1 MLEYEIEKAIV
12 RYRES
17 YEFRPF
23 REGVSL
29 EDVRRAIEHTNLKPF
44 ATPDDIIKLCQEAKD
59 NRLYGVCVNP
69 CYVSIA
75 KRELSETDVRV
86 VTVVGFP
93 LGANESRT
101 KAQEATFAVE
111 SGADEID
118 MVLNIGMLKAREWEF
133 VYEDIRSVVEAARGK
148 TVKVI
153 LETCYLDLEEKIA
166 ACVISKLAGAHYVK
180 TSTGFGP
187 KGATPEDVHLLKWIV
202 GEEMKVKAAGG
213 IRTYED
219 AVKMM
224 MYGADKIGTSSG
236 HRIVMEGEEKHGG

>member
-1 MLEYEIEKAIV
+1 MLEYEIERAIV

-17 YEFRPF
+17 YELKPF
-23 REGVSL
+23 RESVSL
-29 EDVRRAIEHTNLKPF
+29 EDVRKAIEHTNLRPF
-44 ATPDDIIKLCQEAKD
+44 ATPDDIVKLCQEAKD
-59 NRLYGVCVNP
+59 KRFYGVCVNP
-69 CYVSIA
+69 CYVPVA
-75 KRELSETDVRV
+75 RKELSETDIKI

-101 KAQEATFAVE
+101 KVQEATFAVE
-111 SGADEID
+111 SGADEVD
-118 MVLNIGMLKAREWEF
+118 MVLNIGMLKTGEWEY
-133 VYEDIRSVVEAARGK
+133 VYEDIRGVVEAVRGK
-148 TVKVI
+148 IVKVI
-153 LETCYLDLEEKIA
+153 LETCYLELEEKIA

-187 KGATPEDVHLLKWIV
+187 KGATLEDVHLMKWIV
-202 GEEMKVKAAGG
+202 GGGMRVKAAGG

-236 HRIVMEGEEKHGG
+236 HKIVLEGEERHGN